1 MIGQE
6 VDEVVLGGIVVT
18 VTEEGVEDNEVVE
31 SEISDGFE
39 EVFLKLSTLELEL
52 LNDVENVLSLLF
64 LVWYFL
70 SSDDL
75 NPPFSYLKI

>member
-1 MIGQE
+1 MRLS
-6 VDEVVLGGIVVT
+6 LGGIVVT
-18 VTEEGVEDNEVVE
+18 MTEVGVEDNEVVE

-52 LNDVENVLSLLF
+52 LNDVENVFSLLF

>member
-18 VTEEGVEDNEVVE
+18 VTEVGVEDNEVVE

-75 NPPFSYLKI
+75 NHPFSYFKN